1 MAIVVTTKSKMAES
15 EDSNDNNIK
24 KINII
29 IKTAKEKETIE
40 VNENQSV
47 KEVWL
52 QLLLTFIINLDFISY
67 IHHL

>member
-1 MAIVVTTKSKMAES
+1 MAES

-47 KEVWL
+47 KEV
-52 QLLLTFIINLDFISY
+52 
-67 IHHL
+67 

>member
-1 MAIVVTTKSKMAES
+1 MAES

-47 KEVWL
+47 KEVWP
-52 QLLLTFIINLDFISY
+52 TFQSFNIIANFYTSFLIS
-67 IHHL
+67 ITSINIF